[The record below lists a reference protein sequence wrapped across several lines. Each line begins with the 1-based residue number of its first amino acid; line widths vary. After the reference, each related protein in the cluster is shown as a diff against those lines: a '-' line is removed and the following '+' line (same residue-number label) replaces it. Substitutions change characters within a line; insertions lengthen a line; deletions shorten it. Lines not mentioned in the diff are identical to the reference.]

1 MKAIYTK
8 KFPKY
13 IAAGLIGISIF
24 FTGCSNEEKD
34 NNQTTTDQTTSTQTQ
49 ASPESTPVDDGKGIG
64 PIKTVSIGPIDQKLV
79 AEGKKVYEAKCTA
92 CHSIDAKKVGPAL
105 IGITERRKPEWIMN
119 MIMNPAEMTQKDPA
133 AKKLYSEL
141 LVQMANQNVDE
152 KGARALLEY
161 FRDNDMKKK
170 GN

>member
-13 IAAGLIGISIF
+13 IAAGIIGMSIF
-24 FTGCSNEEKD
+24 FTGCSNDEKE
-34 NNQTTTDQTTSTQTQ
+34 TTTTEQTSSSTQTQ
-49 ASPESTPVDDGKGIG
+49 ASSESPPADDGKGIG
-64 PIKTVSIGPIDQKLV
+64 PIKTVTIGPIDQKLV
-79 AEGKKVYEAKCTA
+79 AEGKIVYEGKCTA
-92 CHSIDAKKVGPAL
+92 CHSIDTKKVGPAL
-105 IGITERRKPEWIMN
+105 VGITERRKPEWIMN
-119 MIMNPAEMTQKDPA
+119 MIMNPAEMTQKDPT

-170 GN
+170 GK